1 MDANTASDVIMND
14 DSDMSDFNESSEA
27 EDMDASSDSD
37 VDSDPPASSTTGV
50 PGPSQLRALRRSY
63 VWQTANNPPQP
74 TTFIGTQGPTRDVDI
89 LSDSPYDYFKLIFD
103 DSFID
108 IIVRE
113 TNRYASQYIAN
124 AVLSPRA
131 RAKSWQTV
139 TRKEMEVFLGLV
151 LLTGLIDKKGRLSS
165 YWSKNPIIS
174 TPFFSETMPRD
185 RFQLIM
191 TFLHFNDNEAMPSP
205 CNDKLYKIRPIFEYL
220 SGKWRTLYS
229 LGEYIAIDEGMLKW
243 RGRLSFRVYN
253 KDKPTKYG
261 IKAYILA
268 DSTSGYCYN
277 MDIYH
282 RERKT
287 IKETV
292 QGLLTSKCTGLWHS
306 LYMDNFYNSVELS
319 EALLEQ
325 NIHTVGTLRSNR
337 GEPPEIRNP
346 STMARHDVVA
356 KNNGKVTVLAWK
368 DKRVVKAIST
378 KHDGSLCT
386 ISRRKKGGHG
396 EMETVEK
403 PVCIC
408 EYNQYMSG
416 VDHVDQMISYYPC
429 TRKTLKWTKKVF
441 FYLLEVSVHNCH
453 VIYKTHSGN
462 TTMKLYDFQMKL
474 VSSLCQI
481 SGQSDD
487 IADSSEDEAPPEKTP
502 RYDPETRLRGGFKA
516 HHMSLYP
523 ATEKQKYPQR
533 RCRVCMKKKVRKET
547 RVYCKECNIPLCK
560 TPCFGDYHTK
570 KR

>member
-1 MDANTASDVIMND
+1 
-14 DSDMSDFNESSEA
+14 
-27 EDMDASSDSD
+27 
-37 VDSDPPASSTTGV
+37 
-50 PGPSQLRALRRSY
+50 
-63 VWQTANNPPQP
+63 
-74 TTFIGTQGPTRDVDI
+74 
-89 LSDSPYDYFKLIFD
+89 
-103 DSFID
+103 
-108 IIVRE
+108 
-113 TNRYASQYIAN
+113 
-124 AVLSPRA
+124 
-131 RAKSWQTV
+131 
-139 TRKEMEVFLGLV
+139 
-151 LLTGLIDKKGRLSS
+151 
-165 YWSKNPIIS
+165 
-174 TPFFSETMPRD
+174 
-185 RFQLIM
+185 
-191 TFLHFNDNEAMPSP
+191 
-205 CNDKLYKIRPIFEYL
+205 
-220 SGKWRTLYS
+220 
-229 LGEYIAIDEGMLKW
+229 MLKW

-287 IKETV
+287 IKDTV

-325 NIHTVGTLRSNR
+325 KIHTGGTLQSNR

-346 STMARHDVVA
+346 SAMARHDVVA

-368 DKRVVKAIST
+368 DKRVAKAIST
-378 KHDGSLCT
+378 KHDGSLQT

-396 EMETVEK
+396 EMENIEK

-416 VDHVDQMISYYPC
+416 VDHVDQMISYYPG
-429 TRKTLKWTKKVF
+429 TRKSLKWTKKLF

-453 VIYKTHSGN
+453 VIFETHSGN
-462 TTMKLYDFQMKL
+462 HTMKVYDFQMKL

-481 SGQSDD
+481 SGQSDER
-487 IADSSEDEAPPEKTP
+487 ADSSEDEAQAEKTP
-502 RYDPETRLRGGFKA
+502 RYDPESRLRGGFKA
-516 HHMSLYP
+516 HHLSVYP

-533 RCRVCMKKKVRKET
+533 RCRVCMNNKVRKET

-570 KR
+570 KRLLQD